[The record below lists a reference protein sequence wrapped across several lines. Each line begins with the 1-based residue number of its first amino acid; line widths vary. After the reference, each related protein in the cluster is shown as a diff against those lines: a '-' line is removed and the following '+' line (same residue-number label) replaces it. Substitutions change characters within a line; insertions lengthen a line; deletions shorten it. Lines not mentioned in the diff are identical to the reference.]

1 MSLQTPLA
9 KVRGL
14 GPAKEGVRHWW
25 AQRVSAI
32 ALAPLSFF
40 VLWLVVQLRHADY
53 LAAKQEIAKPWIAA
67 ALIAFIGTFFYH
79 GKLGLQVVIE
89 DYVHTPALEIGLQLA
104 VKLLAAMGALLGIF
118 AIVRISLGA

>member
-14 GPAKEGVRHWW
+14 GSAKEGVHHWW

-32 ALAPLSFF
+32 ALVPLSFF

-53 LAAKQEIAKPWIAA
+53 MTAKQEIAKPWIAA
-67 ALIAFIGTFFYH
+67 ALIAFIGAFFYH

-104 VKLLAAMGALLGIF
+104 VKLMAAFGALLGIF
-118 AIVRISLGA
+118 AVIRISVGA